1 MLTSLALAFVFGS
14 AQNTVA
20 PDTLRPAMEIRQV
33 VLRHASDVR
42 RCYER
47 EGLRRNPE
55 LSGLIEI
62 RLTILPTGR
71 VNEVAL
77 AASNVTGKG
86 VDEVVRC
93 IASAAR
99 HWRFDRGAY
108 PVETIVLPFRLE
120 PIQAGNNPAK
130 QWAWQR
136 ASAFRSKS

>member
-1 MLTSLALAFVFGS
+1 MLTSLALALVLGTTPVS
-14 AQNTVA
+14 PAR
-20 PDTLRPAMEIRQV
+20 DTLRADTEIRQV

-55 LSGLIEI
+55 LSGQIEI
-62 RLTILPTGR
+62 QLTILPTGR
-71 VNEVAL
+71 VNEVSL
-77 AASNVTGKG
+77 AGSSINGRG

-108 PVETIVLPFRLE
+108 PVETIVFPFRLAPVE
-120 PIQAGNNPAK
+120 AERRLTNRWGLAAG
-130 QWAWQR
+130 
-136 ASAFRSKS
+136 